1 MTAVESESLTFVPA
15 TPRCALTRVLGES
28 AATVKEILLHHHME
42 LVKQREEIEHV
53 GCRSRRECCRLAM
66 DLPVP

>member
-1 MTAVESESLTFVPA
+1 MLLQKKKKKKKMVGAVWESLWE
-15 TPRCALTRVLGES
+15 ES
-28 AATVKEILLHHHME
+28 AATVKEILLQHHKE

>member
-1 MTAVESESLTFVPA
+1 MLLQKKKKKTIEAVW
-15 TPRCALTRVLGES
+15 ES
-28 AATVKEILLHHHME
+28 AATVKEILLQHHKE

>member
-1 MTAVESESLTFVPA
+1 MLSLLTMLLQKKKKKTIEAVW
-15 TPRCALTRVLGES
+15 ES
-28 AATVKEILLHHHME
+28 AATVKEILLQHHME